1 MSIPSVRSKL
11 VVSACVLAGFL
22 AACGGDDDNGL
33 TGSTQGG
40 SGASALG
47 FFVSSSKSTTGNLG
61 GLRGADARCQS
72 LGAAVGGRGRTWRAY
87 LSVERDP
94 DSGMPVDAR
103 SRIGTGPWVNP
114 RGVTFARDVN
124 ELHSR
129 TGDAA
134 VF

>member
-1 MSIPSVRSKL
+1 MSIPFVRSTL
-11 VVSACVLAGFL
+11 VVSACVLAGL
-22 AACGGDDDNGL
+22 LVACGGDDDNGPA
-33 TGSTQGG
+33 GSTPGG
-40 SGASALG
+40 GTSALG

-72 LGAAVGGRGRTWRAY
+72 LAAAVGGGGRTWRAY

-103 SRIGTGPWVNP
+103 SRIGTGPWVNA
-114 RGVTFARDVN
+114 RGVTLARDVN